1 MNNAVVQMYH
11 CIAQSIP
18 IARTQTRWSAV
29 SVMNTPRMRNC
40 PEDWG
45 SEGVVHSRVAG
56 ARRVAGEHR
65 RGRWDSPMAL
75 EALLVVEELQ
85 HNKS

>member
-1 MNNAVVQMYH
+1 
-11 CIAQSIP
+11 
-18 IARTQTRWSAV
+18 
-29 SVMNTPRMRNC
+29 MRNY